1 MIIDRHPL
9 PPIKAQQPAHRCTM
23 PLPPARHRT
32 QPQRV
37 GWVDA
42 TYLAMIPLT
51 ATLIPTITIIQIIK
65 AL

>member
-9 PPIKAQQPAHRCTM
+9 PAVKAQQPAARCTM
-23 PLPPARHRT
+23 PLPPARPRT
-32 QPQRV
+32 PQRV

-51 ATLIPTITIIQIIK
+51 AILIPTIVVIQILK